1 MVTVTSKSSKQIQF
15 PGGLRHVGP
24 IEETLTVTV
33 ETGVVIF
40 QLSGTIAHDWTRDT
54 VTFPVGINTSG
65 FVNGI
70 ASASATSF
78 WTPLKNVSGTDG
90 GSETVFVQG
99 STGNGDSVS
108 ASGQVSFPG
117 SFTPPPIGVAIDSS
131 TIAHSGTGQPQLTL
145 ALAVFGNNTDML
157 RAEYTA
163 FIVTAQ
169 NSIIVAGGS
178 TTTTTTVKTK

>member
-1 MVTVTSKSSKQIQF
+1 MD
-15 PGGLRHVGP
+15 PL
-24 IEETLTVTV
+24 EETLTVTV

-54 VTFPVGINTSG
+54 VTFPVGQNTAG
-65 FVNGI
+65 FVSGI

-78 WTPLKNVSGTDG
+78 WTPLKHVSGSNG

-99 STGNGDSVS
+99 STSSGDSIT

-117 SFTPPPIGVAIDSS
+117 SLIPPPIGVAIDSP
-131 TIAHSGTGQPQLTL
+131 TITHSGTGQPQLTL

-169 NSIIVAGGS
+169 RNDVVSGGTS
-178 TTTTTTVKTK
+178 TTVKAR

>member
-15 PGGLRHVGP
+15 PGGSRHVGP
-24 IEETLTVTV
+24 LEETLTVTV

-40 QLSGTIAHDWTRDT
+40 LLSGTIAHDWTRDT
-54 VTFPVGINTSG
+54 VTFPVGQNTSG
-65 FVNGI
+65 FVSGI
-70 ASASATSF
+70 ASASTTSF
-78 WTPLKNVSGTDG
+78 WTPLKNVSGIDG

-99 STGNGDSVS
+99 STGSGDSVS

-117 SFTPPPIGVAIDSS
+117 SFAPPPIGVAIDSS
-131 TIAHSGTGQPQLTL
+131 TITHSGTGQPQLTL

-169 NSIIVAGGS
+169 SNVVVS
-178 TTTTTTVKTK
+178 TGNTPTLGPSS

>member
-15 PGGLRHVGP
+15 PGGLRRVGP
-24 IEETLTVTV
+24 LEETLTVTV

-40 QLSGTIAHDWTRDT
+40 QLSGTNAHDWTRDT
-54 VTFPVGINTSG
+54 VTFPVGQNTSG
-65 FVNGI
+65 FVSGI

-78 WTPLKNVSGTDG
+78 WTPLKNVSGSND
-90 GSETVFVQG
+90 GSETIFVQG
-99 STGNGDSVS
+99 STGSGDSVS

-117 SFTPPPIGVAIDSS
+117 SLIPPPIGVAIDSS
-131 TIAHSGTGQPQLTL
+131 TITHSGAAQPQLTL
-145 ALAVFGNNTDML
+145 ALAVFGDNTDML

-169 NSIIVAGGS
+169 SNIVAGGG
-178 TTTTTTVKTK
+178 TTTTVETR